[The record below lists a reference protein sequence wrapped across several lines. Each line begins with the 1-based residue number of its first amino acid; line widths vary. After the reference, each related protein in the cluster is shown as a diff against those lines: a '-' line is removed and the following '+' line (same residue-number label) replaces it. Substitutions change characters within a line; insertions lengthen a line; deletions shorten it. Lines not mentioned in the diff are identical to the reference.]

1 MAASPNWTGPE
12 TTSPRSRSNRAP
24 APPVAG
30 RIERMPL
37 PFGPPGTERSL
48 LVRRYG
54 QPGARPKAYIQA
66 GLHADEIPGL
76 LVAQRLAALLED
88 VTVLG
93 EVLLVPVAN
102 PIGLDQRVLGAAVG
116 RYALDHGSNFNRG
129 FTALEEPV
137 ARRVTGRLGADAP
150 ANVRLIREAMAE
162 TLRATAP
169 ADALA
174 GWRQALLTLA
184 VDADIVLDLHCDQDS
199 VLHLYTGA
207 SLWPAAA
214 DLAGWLG
221 CRTVLLADQSGG
233 DPFDE
238 ACSAPWWRLA
248 ERFGPTLPVPPACLA
263 ATIELRGQRDVDPA
277 LADTDARAL
286 FQFLAGRG
294 VVAGAPGPA
303 PAPVCAATP
312 LAGVERIKAPSPG
325 IVCHLVALGDTVAPG
340 QPVALLIDPTAD
352 PRAEGTLL
360 VSRTAGVVWAR
371 ALSRFARAGDIIA
384 SIAGPTALPDHSST
398 LLTP

>member
-137 ARRVTGRLGADAP
+137 ARRVTGRLGADAT
-150 ANVRLIREAMAE
+150 ANVRLIREAMSE

-207 SLWPAAA
+207 SLWPVKN
-214 DLAGWLG
+214 
-221 CRTVLLADQSGG
+221 TLL
-233 DPFDE
+233 
-238 ACSAPWWRLA
+238 
-248 ERFGPTLPVPPACLA
+248 TLKKN
-263 ATIELRGQRDVDPA
+263 G
-277 LADTDARAL
+277 AL
-286 FQFLAGRG
+286 FEIVNLVVPGLNDGRESMTDMIAWIKKDLG
-294 VVAGAPGPA
+294 TDV
-303 PAPVCAATP
+303 P
-312 LAGVERIKAPSPG
+312 LFF
-325 IVCHLVALGDTVAPG
+325 
-340 QPVALLIDPTAD
+340 
-352 PRAEGTLL
+352 
-360 VSRTAGVVWAR
+360 
-371 ALSRFARAGDIIA
+371 SRFAPNYQLAGIGVTPA
-384 SIAGPTALPDHSST
+384 ET
-398 LLTP
+398 LTWARNAAIKQGLKYVYVGNIPGHEGENTYCPVCGRILVKRYGYAVLDNQLTPTGGRCPHDGTKIPGIW